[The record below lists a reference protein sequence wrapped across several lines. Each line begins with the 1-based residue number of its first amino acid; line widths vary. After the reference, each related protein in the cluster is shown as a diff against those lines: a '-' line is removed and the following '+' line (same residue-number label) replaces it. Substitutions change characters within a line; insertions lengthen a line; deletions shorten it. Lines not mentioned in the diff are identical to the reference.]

1 MPRNYRTNRTAFLVI
16 AVAVLLILIAVFWPQ
31 SGFPQEAVVTPEAVA
46 VVPKGTEIIIPWGT
60 YVSELAS
67 LIASFAFAAIVFG
80 LRRLPGQAV
89 AIMQTL
95 RAEQLL
101 QKAIDYGVNATA
113 GAVKD
118 KTLSVTVANEVIAK
132 AMRYA
137 VDNGAP
143 KIVAWMDGADGIGQ
157 KLIARL
163 KIEPAAEHDDGDR
176 TNALTV
182 DSRKIPA
189 EVVPSSIV
197 RPPTGTL

>member
-137 VDNGAP
+137 VDNG
-143 KIVAWMDGADGIGQ
+143 
-157 KLIARL
+157 
-163 KIEPAAEHDDGDR
+163 
-176 TNALTV
+176 
-182 DSRKIPA
+182 
-189 EVVPSSIV
+189 
-197 RPPTGTL
+197 